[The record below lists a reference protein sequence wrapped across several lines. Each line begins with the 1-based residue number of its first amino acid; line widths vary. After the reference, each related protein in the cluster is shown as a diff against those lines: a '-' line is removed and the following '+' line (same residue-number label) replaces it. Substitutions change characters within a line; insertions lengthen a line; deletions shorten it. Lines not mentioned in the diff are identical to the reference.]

1 VTSDAR
7 RLAYGVLLAQFPGT
21 TVPGWLRPSLS
32 SGLAGIIVFGENTPD
47 IETTRRVV
55 GEFQDAVRAAGEP
68 SLVVASDEE
77 GGDVTRLQHVE
88 GSSLPGNAALGDV
101 DDPELTRRC
110 ASAYGKLMAYAGI
123 TLTIAPCLD
132 VASEPLNPVIGVR
145 SFGADPDLVAR
156 HGAAFAAGLREC
168 GVRSCGKHFPGHGA
182 TRTDSHLA
190 LPVLDVPLDVLAS
203 RDEAPFACGV
213 DAVMTAHVVVRALG
227 GGPATLSAWS
237 RQRIR
242 ALGIEGPIITDALG
256 MHAISDL
263 YDMGEAS
270 VLALEAGADLLCLDS
285 PTGRDPQADFEA
297 SVAGIEAAL
306 DSGRLSA
313 EALRASHV
321 RNLTL
326 TGTPAPAEPLDQI
339 LAALDAVGSEAAARA
354 VRTGGFV
361 RCDPPVVVAD
371 LRHRVSVAAGAAPL
385 ALAEVLERRGALA
398 KLVRG
403 VHVAIGAQEPVVA
416 VVREPLAD
424 AAEGDALAS
433 LLAARPDTVVVHT
446 GLAAAAPSAERIVYA
461 HGAGRVNAEAV
472 ADLLLSPG
480 HPHPGPR

>member
-1 VTSDAR
+1 MTSDVR
-7 RLAYGVLLAQFPGT
+7 RLAYGVLLAQFPGE
-21 TVPGWLRPSLS
+21 TVPDWLRPALVG
-32 SGLAGIIVFGENTPD
+32 GLAGIILFGENTPD
-47 IETTRRVV
+47 VETTRRVV
-55 GEFQDAVRAAGEP
+55 SEFQDAVRAAGQP
-68 SLVVASDEE
+68 ALVVASDEE
-77 GGDVTRLQHVE
+77 GGDVTRIQHVG

-110 ASAYGKLMAYAGI
+110 AAAYGKLLAYAGI
-123 TLTIAPCLD
+123 SLTIAPCLD

-156 HGAAFAAGLREC
+156 HGAAFAEGLRES

-190 LPVLDVPLDVLAS
+190 LPVLDVPLDVLTV

-213 DAVMTAHVVVRALG
+213 DSVMTAHVVVRALG
-227 GGPATLSAWS
+227 PDPATLSSWAT
-237 RQRIR
+237 RRIR

-256 MHAISDL
+256 MRAVADL

-270 VLALEAGADLLCLDS
+270 VRALEAGADLLCLDS

-297 SVAGIEAAL
+297 AVAGIGAAV

-313 EALRASHV
+313 DALRASHV

-326 TGTPAPAEPLDQI
+326 AGTLAPAEPLDEI
-339 LAALDAVGSEAAARA
+339 LAALDAIGHEAATRA
-354 VRTGGFV
+354 VRTSGFV
-361 RCDPPVVVAD
+361 RCKPPVVVAD

-385 ALAEVLERRGALA
+385 ALAAALERRGALS
-398 KLVRG
+398 KVVTG
-403 VHVAIGAQEPVVA
+403 PYEAIDALEAVVA
-416 VVREPLAD
+416 VVREPRAD
-424 AAEGDALAS
+424 AVEGEALAA

-446 GLAAAAPSAERIVYA
+446 GLAAAAPTAERVVYA
-461 HGAGRVNAEAV
+461 HGAGRANAEAV
-472 ADLLLSPG
+472 ADLLV
-480 HPHPGPR
+480 